1 MDLGLSEAFDS
12 EMHVPPIS
20 SLHTLEHI
28 VQEVALFP
36 LEQDQRRVIRML
48 EDAGFGS
55 DRHGLSPRLQ
65 IGMNKLLSIIK
76 MA

>member
-1 MDLGLSEAFDS
+1 MR
-12 EMHVPPIS
+12 VPLIS
-20 SLHTLEHI
+20 FLHALEHI
-28 VQEVALFP
+28 IQEVALFP
-36 LEQDQRRVIRML
+36 SEQDQRQAIRML

-76 MA
+76 MARQELKN